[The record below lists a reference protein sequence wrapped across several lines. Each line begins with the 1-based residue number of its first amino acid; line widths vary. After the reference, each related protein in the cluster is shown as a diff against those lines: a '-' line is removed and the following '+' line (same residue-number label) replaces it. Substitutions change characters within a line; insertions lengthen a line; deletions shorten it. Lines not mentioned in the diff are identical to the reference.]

1 MLSQRW
7 QAVME
12 MSHKLSNTIAYYKNI
27 AGYVKNAML
36 SNLVIVLF
44 LIISVLGFVFSNT
57 SFSFLLSELTIR
69 ITRNLFLILSL
80 IIPVLAGMGLNF
92 SIVLGAMAG
101 QIGLIMITHW
111 NVDGIAGLILAAFI
125 SMPLSLI
132 LGYFTGRLFNKTK
145 GQEMITGMI
154 LGFFAVGLYDLI
166 LLYLV
171 GKIIPMKNPELI
183 LSDGVGIKNT
193 IELHDKTKSAIDKL
207 WNVSLYDF
215 VIYAAIAMVIIT
227 VCKVVRDYLRE
238 KDQRN
243 MASAFLGNAGI
254 IAGTLLL
261 WVALLLALTSKS
273 FKIAL
278 LFSRVPVVTV
288 LIIAA
293 LCLFFTFFMRTKIGQ
308 SIRTVGQ
315 DMHVARAAG
324 IHCNRIRIVAI
335 MLSTLF
341 AGWGQLIFIQN
352 MGNFNTYSSHE
363 QVGTFAIAALL
374 VGGASVSKATIWQA
388 LLGVILFHTLFIVSP
403 IAGKNLFNDA
413 QIGEYFRVFVSY
425 GVIGLSLVLHGW
437 KKTRETN
444 RQNQTD

>member
-1 MLSQRW
+1 
-7 QAVME
+7 
-12 MSHKLSNTIAYYKNI
+12 MSHKLSNNSEHYKKI
-27 AGYVKNAML
+27 VSYAKNAML

-44 LIISVLGFVFSNT
+44 LVISILGFIFSNT
-57 SFSFLLSELTIR
+57 SFSFLLSQLTIR

-111 NVDGIAGLILAAFI
+111 HFDGIAGLLLAAVI
-125 SMPLSLI
+125 SSPISLV
-132 LGYFTGRLFNKTK
+132 LGYFAGRLFNKTK

-171 GKIIPMKNPELI
+171 GKVIPMNNPELI

-193 IELHDKTKSAIDKL
+193 IELHEKTKSALDKI
-207 WNVSLYDF
+207 WNISLYDF
-215 VIYAAIAMVIIT
+215 VIYAAIVMLILT
-227 VCKVVRDYLRE
+227 GCKIVRDYLRD
-238 KDQRN
+238 KKQRN
-243 MASAFLGNAGI
+243 VTSAFSTNTGLI
-254 IAGTLLL
+254 IGVVLL
-261 WVALLLALTSKS
+261 WAAVLLSTMNKG

-288 LIIAA
+288 LVITA
-293 LCLFFTFFMRTKIGQ
+293 LCLFFAFFMRTKIGQ

-315 DMHVARAAG
+315 DMNVARAAG
-324 IHCNRIRIVAI
+324 IHCNSVRIIAI
-335 MLSTLF
+335 MLSTLL
-341 AGWGQLIFIQN
+341 AGWGQLIFIQD

-437 KKTRETN
+437 KKARDAN
-444 RQNQTD
+444 KQNQT

>member
-1 MLSQRW
+1 
-7 QAVME
+7 
-12 MSHKLSNTIAYYKNI
+12 MSHKLSNNSEHYKKI
-27 AGYVKNAML
+27 VSYVKNAML

-44 LIISVLGFVFSNT
+44 LVISILGFVFSNT
-57 SFSFLLSELTIR
+57 SFSFLLSQLTIR

-111 NVDGIAGLILAAFI
+111 HFDGIAGLLLAAVI
-125 SMPLSLI
+125 SSPISLV

-154 LGFFAVGLYDLI
+154 LGFFAVGLYDLV

-171 GKIIPMKNPELI
+171 GKVIPMNNPELI

-193 IELHDKTKSAIDKL
+193 IELHEKTKSALDKI
-207 WNVSLYDF
+207 WNISLYDF
-215 VIYAAIAMVIIT
+215 VIYAAIVMLILT
-227 VCKVVRDYLRE
+227 GCKIVRDYLRD
-238 KDQRN
+238 KKQRN
-243 MASAFLGNAGI
+243 VAIAFSTNTGLIMGAV
-254 IAGTLLL
+254 LL
-261 WVALLLALTSKS
+261 WAAILLSMLNKG

-288 LIIAA
+288 LVIAA
-293 LCLFFTFFMRTKIGQ
+293 LCLFFAFFMRTKIGQ

-315 DMHVARAAG
+315 DMNVARAAG
-324 IHCNRIRIVAI
+324 IHCNRVRIIAI
-335 MLSTLF
+335 MLSTLL
-341 AGWGQLIFIQN
+341 AGWGQLIFIQD

-437 KKTRETN
+437 KKARETN
-444 RQNQTD
+444 KQNQT